1 MRERDAGMRSFPHPS
16 RLRRATFSPE
26 GRRIGVALAFA
37 FSVALASPT
46 PAQELRGHGG
56 PVRAV
61 AVSADG
67 ASALT
72 GSFDQ
77 SAILWDLARG
87 SAVKVLRFHQ
97 GAVNAAATISGIG
110 FATGGEDGRIALWRG
125 EAAEPA
131 RVFEGH
137 KGPIA
142 ALAVSPEGQHLASAS
157 WDETVRVTALADGS
171 SRVLEGH
178 RGPVNGVAFAP
189 GGMVVSSGYDASLR
203 LWPAAGGPAQI
214 VTLPAP
220 LNGVVVA
227 PDGEIAVAAAD
238 GRLRLF
244 GPDGAP
250 RGEIAI
256 GETPLIALAISADG
270 ATIAAGGLRGQVALI
285 DRRARSVRATLLGPG
300 LPVWSLAFLPDGRQ
314 LLSGGA
320 DRLVR
325 RWNAVTGEHL
335 GAVVPR
341 AGEDVLAGFQNERG
355 AQVFRACAACHTLTP
370 ADGNRAG
377 PTLHG
382 LFGRRIAT
390 APGYAYSE
398 ALKGMDIVWSKE
410 TVAKLFEVG
419 PNAYTP
425 GTRMPEQTIGAAED
439 RQALVDWLEKV
450 TR

>member
-1 MRERDAGMRSFPHPS
+1 MRTLWTVLLGLLALLPAGTS
-16 RLRRATFSPE
+16 
-26 GRRIGVALAFA
+26 
-37 FSVALASPT
+37 
-46 PAQELRGHGG
+46 AQELRGHGG

-61 AVSADG
+61 AVSPDG
-67 ASALT
+67 RQALT

-77 SAILWDLARG
+77 SAILWNLASG
-87 SAVKVLRFHQ
+87 SAETVLRFHQ
-97 GAVNAAATISGIG
+97 GAINAVLAIKGLG
-110 FATGGEDGRIALWRG
+110 FATGGEDGKVALWQG
-125 EAAEPA
+125 SAAEPA
-131 RVFEGH
+131 RVFDGH
-137 KGPIA
+137 KGPVA
-142 ALAVSPEGQHLASAS
+142 ALALSPDGARLASAS
-157 WDETVRVTALADGS
+157 WDETVRITVLADGAV
-171 SRVLEGH
+171 RVLEGH
-178 RGPVNGVAFAP
+178 NGPVNGVAFLP
-189 GGMVVSSGYDASLR
+189 GGGLVSSGYDATLR
-203 LWPAAGGPAQI
+203 IWPTGGGVP
-214 VTLPAP
+214 VVLTVPAP

-244 GPDGAP
+244 GPDGAA
-250 RGEIAI
+250 RAEIVI

-270 ATIAAGGLRGQVALI
+270 TTIAVGGLRGQVALI
-285 DRRARSVRATLLGPG
+285 ERRTRTIRATLIGPG
-300 LPVWSLAFLPDGRQ
+300 LPVWSLAFLPDGRE

-325 RWNAVTGEHL
+325 RWNAVTGEHV
-335 GAVVPR
+335 GTVVPR
-341 AGEDVLAGFQNERG
+341 AGEDTLAAFKGERG

-382 LFGRRIAT
+382 IFGRRIAT
-390 APGYAYSE
+390 APGYAFSP

-410 TVAKLFEVG
+410 TVAKLFEIG

-425 GTRMPEQTIGAAED
+425 GTKMPEQTIGSAAD

>member
-1 MRERDAGMRSFPHPS
+1 MI
-16 RLRRATFSPE
+16 
-26 GRRIGVALAFA
+26 RIGLAALTLLIAA
-37 FSVALASPT
+37 AA

-61 AVSADG
+61 AVTADG

-97 GAVNAAATISGIG
+97 GAVNAAATINGLG

-157 WDETVRVTALADGS
+157 WDGTVRVTALTDAS

-178 RGPVNGVAFAP
+178 HGPVNGVAFAP

-238 GRLRLF
+238 GVLRLF
-244 GPDGAP
+244 GPDGAA

-270 ATIAAGGLRGQVALI
+270 RTIAAGGLRGQVALI
-285 DRRARSVRATLLGPG
+285 DRKARSVRATLLGPG

-341 AGEDVLAGFQNERG
+341 AGEDVLAGFQGERG
-355 AQVFRACAACHTLTP
+355 AQLFRACAACHTLTP

>member
-1 MRERDAGMRSFPHPS
+1 MRNLLFP
-16 RLRRATFSPE
+16 L
-26 GRRIGVALAFA
+26 IALAISLSSTA
-37 FSVALASPT
+37 
-46 PAQELRGHGG
+46 AQELRGHGG

-67 ASALT
+67 RFAMT

-77 SAILWDLARG
+77 SAILWSLSGGTADA
-87 SAVKVLRFHQ
+87 VLRFHQ
-97 GAVNAAATISGIG
+97 GAVNAVAAIPGPG
-110 FATGGEDGRIALWRG
+110 FATGAEDGRIALWRG
-125 EAAEPA
+125 DATAPA
-131 RVFEGH
+131 QVLEGH
-137 KGPIA
+137 KGPVA
-142 ALAVSPEGQHLASAS
+142 ALAVAPDGSRIASAS
-157 WDETVRVTALADGS
+157 WDETVRVTSLSDGRT
-171 SRVLEGH
+171 RVLEGH
-178 RGPVNGVAFAP
+178 KGPVNGVAFLQ
-189 GGMVVSSGYDASLR
+189 GGGIVSAGYDATLR
-203 LWPAAGGPAQI
+203 IWPADSAAEQV

-238 GRLRLF
+238 GRLRLY
-244 GPDGAP
+244 GPDGQA
-250 RGEIAI
+250 RAEIAI

-270 ATIAAGGLRGQVALI
+270 TTIAAGGLRGQVALI
-285 DRRARSVRATLLGPG
+285 DRRTRRIRATLVGPG

-325 RWNAVTGEHL
+325 RWNAVTGEHV

-341 AGEDVLAGFQNERG
+341 AGEDPLAAFNGERG

-382 LFGRRIAT
+382 LFGRKIAS

-398 ALKGMDIVWSKE
+398 AFKAMDIVWTRE
-410 TVAKLFEVG
+410 TVAKLFEIG
-419 PNAYTP
+419 PSAYTP
-425 GTRMPEQTIGAAED
+425 GTKMPEQTIGLAED

-450 TR
+450 TAVR

>member
-1 MRERDAGMRSFPHPS
+1 MRRRLSFPHPS
-16 RLRRATFSPE
+16 ALRAATFSPE
-26 GRRIGVALAFA
+26 GRRIGVALLALVVAAVPAF
-37 FSVALASPT
+37 
-46 PAQELRGHGG
+46 AQELRGHGG
-56 PVRAV
+56 PVRAA

-67 ASALT
+67 TVALT

-87 SAVKVLRFHQ
+87 SAIRVLRFHQ
-97 GAVNAAATISGIG
+97 GAVNAVAAVKGLG
-110 FATGGEDGRIALWRG
+110 FATGGDDGRIALWRG
-125 EAAEPA
+125 DAPEPA
-131 RVFEGH
+131 RVIEGH
-137 KGPIA
+137 KGPVA
-142 ALAVSPEGQHLASAS
+142 ALAISPDGQYLASAS
-157 WDETVRVTALADGS
+157 RDGTVRVNALADDAT
-171 SRVLEGH
+171 RVLEGH
-178 RGPVNGVAFAP
+178 QGPINGVAFAP

-203 LWPAAGGPAQI
+203 FWPADGGAPLI
-214 VTLPAP
+214 VTTPAP
-220 LNGVVVA
+220 LNGVVAA
-227 PDGEIAVAAAD
+227 PDGEIAAAAAD

-244 GPDGAP
+244 GSDGTQRA
-250 RGEIAI
+250 EIAV
-256 GETPLIALAISADG
+256 GEMPLIALAISPDG
-270 ATIAAGGLRGQVALI
+270 ATIATGGLRGQVALV
-285 DRRARSVRATLLGPG
+285 DRKTRSIRATLIGPG

-325 RWNAVTGEHL
+325 RWNAVTGEHV

-341 AGEDVLAGFQNERG
+341 AGEDALAAFQGERG

-390 APGYAYSE
+390 APGYAYSD

-410 TVAKLFEVG
+410 TVAKLFELG

-425 GTRMPEQTIGAAED
+425 GTKMPEQTIGLAED

>member
-1 MRERDAGMRSFPHPS
+1 MREVMRRRLSFPHPS
-16 RLRRATFSPE
+16 ALRAATFSSE
-26 GRRIGVALAFA
+26 GRRIGAALLALVVAA
-37 FSVALASPT
+37 VPAS
-46 PAQELRGHGG
+46 AQELRGHGG
-56 PVRAV
+56 PVRAA

-67 ASALT
+67 ATALT

-87 SAVKVLRFHQ
+87 SAIRVLRFHQ
-97 GAVNAAATISGIG
+97 GAVNAAVAVNGIG

-125 EAAEPA
+125 DAPEPA
-131 RVFEGH
+131 KVIEGH
-137 KGPIA
+137 KGPVA
-142 ALAVSPEGQHLASAS
+142 ALAVSPEGGHLASAS
-157 WDETVRVTALADGS
+157 WDGAVRVAALADGAA
-171 SRVLEGH
+171 RVLEGH
-178 RGPVNGVAFAP
+178 QGPVNGVAFAP
-189 GGMVVSSGYDASLR
+189 GGVVVSSGYDATLR
-203 LWPAAGGPAQI
+203 LWPVDGSAPLV
-214 VTLPAP
+214 VTTPAP

-227 PDGEIAVAAAD
+227 PDGEVAVAAAD

-244 GPDGAP
+244 GPDGAQ
-250 RGEIAI
+250 RAEIAV
-256 GETPLIALAISADG
+256 GDTPLIALTISPDG
-270 ATIAAGGLRGQVALI
+270 ATIATGGLRGQVALI
-285 DRRARSVRATLLGPG
+285 DRRARTVRATLVGPG

-325 RWNAVTGEHL
+325 RWNAVTGEHV

-341 AGEDVLAGFQNERG
+341 AGEDALAAFQGERG

-382 LFGRRIAT
+382 IFGRRIAT
-390 APGYAYSE
+390 APGYAYSD

-410 TVAKLFEVG
+410 TVAKLFEIG

-425 GTRMPEQTIGAAED
+425 GTKMPEQVIGSAQD

>member
-1 MRERDAGMRSFPHPS
+1 M
-16 RLRRATFSPE
+16 L
-26 GRRIGVALAFA
+26 ALA
-37 FSVALASPT
+37 VLAIPAS
-46 PAQELRGHGG
+46 AQELRGHGG
-56 PVRAV
+56 PVRAI

-67 ASALT
+67 QLAMT

-77 SAILWDLARG
+77 SAILWNLAG
-87 SAVKVLRFHQ
+87 GTADAVLRFHQ
-97 GAVNAAATISGIG
+97 GAVNAVVALAGQA
-110 FATGGEDGRIALWRG
+110 FATGAEDGRIALWRG
-125 EAAEPA
+125 KATEPMQLI
-131 RVFEGH
+131 EGH

-142 ALAVSPEGQHLASAS
+142 ALAVSPDGSRLASAS
-157 WDETVRVTALADGS
+157 WDETVRVTSLAGGDS
-171 SRVLEGH
+171 AKVLEGH
-178 RGPVNGVAFAP
+178 KGPVNGVAFLP
-189 GGMVVSSGYDASLR
+189 SGEVVSAGYDATLR
-203 LWPAAGGPAQI
+203 IWPADAGPARI
-214 VTLPAP
+214 VTLPAA

-227 PDGEIAVAAAD
+227 PDGEIAVTAAD

-244 GPDGAP
+244 GPDGEA

-285 DRRARSVRATLLGPG
+285 DRKARSIRATLVGPG

-314 LLSGGA
+314 LLSGGG

-325 RWNAVTGEHL
+325 RWNAVTGEHV

-341 AGEDVLAGFQNERG
+341 AGEDPLAAFNGERG

-382 LFGRRIAT
+382 LFGRRIAS
-390 APGYAYSE
+390 APGYAYSD
-398 ALKGMDIVWSKE
+398 AFKAMDLVWTKE
-410 TVAKLFEVG
+410 TVAKLFEIG

-425 GTRMPEQTIGAAED
+425 GTKMPEQTIGSAED